1 MKVSTQHETKDIKRK
16 DKKEP
21 QNNVKVFKRVGW
33 EALLQIKI
41 WKKKGKLNSRF
52 YFYHSKSQS
61 KEPQQIQD
69 DSLDIIFGK
78 SFGRR
83 LKEGTDW
90 CGTRWSDDHDRR

>member
-1 MKVSTQHETKDIKRK
+1 MKQKILKEKTKKNHKTTLKYLNVSDERRY
-16 DKKEP
+16 
-21 QNNVKVFKRVGW
+21 FRLRYG
-33 EALLQIKI
+33 
-41 WKKKGKLNSRF
+41 KKGKLNSRF

-83 LKEGTDW
+83 LKEGTD
-90 CGTRWSDDHDRR
+90 